1 MTMGEKLQKLRN
13 EKNMSQE
20 KVAEIVGVSRQAVSK
35 WENDLS
41 YPDTKNLILLAEVF
55 NVSVDQL
62 LKLSSNNLQYLEDEA
77 KVSKEMTTNKKAYYH
92 EEIKTKL
99 ISYIILIAFIPL
111 NVFFYNKGIYG
122 EAFIEIGFLSKE
134 FAKSLLYDIPFI
146 IVMGGLLIK
155 FVRDI
160 KNIKDKEKTKVIIT
174 TKDKFISYITFSVV
188 SLILIFIYFKFPPYT
203 SLAVFVGMFGLVYI
217 SIFEVTMEITKKEMV

>member
-1 MTMGEKLQKLRN
+1 MTIGETLQKLRN
-13 EKNMSQE
+13 EKKMSQE

-41 YPDTKNLILLAEVF
+41 YPDTKNLILLAEAF
-55 NVSVDQL
+55 NVSMDQL
-62 LKLSSNNLQYLEDEA
+62 LNLPPNNLQELED
-77 KVSKEMTTNKKAYYH
+77 KTKLSNEMTTNRKIYYH

-99 ISYIILIAFIPL
+99 ISYIVLIAFIPL

-122 EAFIEIGFLSKE
+122 ETFIGIGFLSKE

-155 FVRDI
+155 FVKDI
-160 KNIKDKEKTKVIIT
+160 KKIKDKEKIKVLIK
-174 TKDKFISYITFSVV
+174 TKDKIISYITWSIISV
-188 SLILIFIYFKFPPYT
+188 ILIFIYFKFPPYT
-203 SLAVFVGMFGLVYI
+203 SLSLFIGMFGLVYI
-217 SIFEVTMEITKKEMV
+217 SIFEVTMEITKKELL